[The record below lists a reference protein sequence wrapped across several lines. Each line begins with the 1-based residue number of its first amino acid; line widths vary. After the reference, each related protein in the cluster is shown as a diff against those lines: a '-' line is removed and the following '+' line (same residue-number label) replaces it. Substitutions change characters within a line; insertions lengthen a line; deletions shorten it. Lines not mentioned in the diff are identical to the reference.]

1 MNRNA
6 AALAGI
12 FLAATASALSAQVLT
27 PAVVPQGTVVALA
40 PEGILTATATD
51 TTKAEPG
58 IFNPSPLGTF
68 IETTADKRTVRYLNG
83 YDVSYEIDGRWVP
96 TRGYITDGL
105 DQPKIYPVRNVDAL
119 WPLEVGKSTT
129 FNVEGARAITARVVR
144 TEVIRVPAGNFFT
157 YVIERRDRDL
167 AAGPDNLATYWYAP
181 SVGTVVKFAEQVN
194 RAGRPRPAYEVV
206 SIVLPQPRTGTVP
219 VATPAG
225 DSADARAQYCREHT
239 TSIRLADGREMLV
252 NCFTYTQARILD
264 YTSWLQARG
273 PSLSSR

>member
-1 MNRNA
+1 MNRI

-12 FLAATASALSAQVLT
+12 LLAATASGLSAQEFT
-27 PAVVPQGTVVALA
+27 PAVVPHGTVVAMA
-40 PEGILTATATD
+40 PEGILTATAAD

-58 IFNPSPLGTF
+58 IFNPAPLGTF

-83 YDVSYEIDGRWVP
+83 FDISYDIDGRWVP

-129 FNVEGARAITARVVR
+129 FNVEGARAITARVAR
-144 TEVIRVPAGNFFT
+144 TETIRVPAGNFFT

-167 AAGPDNLATYWYAP
+167 SAGSDNFATYWYAP
-181 SVGTVVKFAEQVN
+181 SVGTVVKFTEQVN

-206 SIVLPQPRTGTVP
+206 SIVLPQPRSGTVP
-219 VATPAG
+219 VATPPG
-225 DSADARAQYCREHT
+225 DSAAARAEYCREHT
-239 TSIRLADGREMLV
+239 TAIRLAEGGEMLV